1 MKSRRC
7 VVVVYATDFG
17 AMAPGGIS
25 RFVELVGKHA
35 PDDLDVA
42 YVGVGRPDRLPRTS
56 DVFRS
61 ALVTADPAK
70 PLNQQFVMSLRP
82 VLGSNEFRGATVV
95 IHRPEYALAVPRRSP
110 LVHVVHGGTWN
121 AWRTGRRAF
130 GLGYAAAEACA
141 CARAELTMT
150 VAPNHL
156 SRISRRLSS
165 ATHPIRVPLDP
176 AFVHTCGGAT
186 RSSRVRRLVTAS
198 RLVPEKRI
206 DRIVAV
212 AARTGLPLTI
222 FGDGPEMG
230 RLREQAR
237 TSSATVDFRGLRDA
251 SELAAAY
258 VDLAPGGAFLMSST
272 FEGYGLAAV
281 EAMASG
287 MPLIAVAT
295 DALHHFQQYGVHTF
309 ATVEAASRSLTD
321 HHFSEPPIDD
331 VIRDHAV
338 SRVASDFWSAVQG
351 VGPDAI

>member
-1 MKSRRC
+1 MRSRQR

-17 AMAPGGIS
+17 ALAPGGIS
-25 RFVELVGKHA
+25 RFVELVGQDA
-35 PDDLDVA
+35 PDDLDVV
-42 YVGVGRPDRLPRTS
+42 YVGVGRPDRLPRGR
-56 DVFRS
+56 DVFRT

-70 PLNQQFVMSLRP
+70 PLNQQFVMALRP
-82 VLGSNEFRGATVV
+82 VLESTELRGATVV

-130 GLGYAAAEACA
+130 GLGYAAAEAFA

-150 VAPNHL
+150 VAPSHL

-165 ATHPIRVPLDP
+165 DTHPIRVPLDP
-176 AFVHTCGGAT
+176 AFVQTGSVAT
-186 RSSRVRRLVTAS
+186 RPSKVKRLVTAS

-230 RLREQAR
+230 RLREQAQ
-237 TSSATVDFRGLRDA
+237 TTSATVDFRGHRDP

-258 VDLAPGGAFLMSST
+258 GEFAPDGAFLMSST
-272 FEGYGLAAV
+272 FEGYPLAAV

-287 MPLIAVAT
+287 LPLIAVAT
-295 DALHHFQQYGVHTF
+295 DALHRLEQYGVHTF
-309 ATVEAASRSLTD
+309 ATVEAASRSLSGD
-321 HHFSEPPIDD
+321 HFSEPPIND

-338 SRVASDFWSAVQG
+338 SRVACDFWSAVQG
-351 VGPDAI
+351 VGPDAL